1 MLTTGRRTTKL
12 HREIDGLR
20 LLDAEWEGP
29 LKCLWCIRSP
39 EDLFVSKDSLT
50 IAQKMARGPFR
61 VCFLW
66 EDRGWMTPPIRFVD
80 GMVADPNGN
89 GNDVG
94 ILSMI
99 QMFHKDYLVFKSEKL
114 QEVDDAIR
122 ELS

>member
-1 MLTTGRRTTKL
+1 M
-12 HREIDGLR
+12 
-20 LLDAEWEGP
+20 
-29 LKCLWCIRSP
+29 
-39 EDLFVSKDSLT
+39 SKESLT
-50 IAQKMARGPFR
+50 MAQKMAIGPFR

-80 GMVADPNGN
+80 GMVADPSNN
-89 GNDVG
+89 GNDME

-99 QMFHKDYLVFKSEKL
+99 QMFHADYLVFKSEKL